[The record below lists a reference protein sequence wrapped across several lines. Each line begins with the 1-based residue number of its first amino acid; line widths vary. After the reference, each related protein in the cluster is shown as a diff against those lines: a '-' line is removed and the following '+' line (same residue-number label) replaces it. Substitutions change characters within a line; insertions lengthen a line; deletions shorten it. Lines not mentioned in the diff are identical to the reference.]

1 MRMKTTKIF
10 SIVLVAAS
18 FCMLSCTKSFV
29 DRNTNPEQATDQ
41 MLDYD
46 GLRVGSRFL
55 NMSANVIPT
64 YQNGDSEYGTDRYQ
78 VIQGLAGDIFSGYEG
93 ASNGGFSQNNV
104 YNINPDGWA
113 KAMFEDAYV
122 RCIGPWMKLNQL
134 RIDNPT
140 ENADELALADIL
152 KVAVMQRVTDT
163 YGPIPYTQ
171 LTTGSLQVA
180 YDSQEEVYKAMFKDL
195 GNAIDVLTATL
206 TANPGLHLMS
216 RYDRIFA
223 GDVTKWLKFAN
234 TLRLRMAMR
243 VVYADKALYQEQ
255 ADAAIANPFGFIT
268 EDVKFTP
275 AKGAAWEN
283 PIYVIEYVYND
294 GDAKVGATI
303 TTIMNGFEDPRR
315 AKYFVAGSDGEY
327 HGVRMGANV
336 NSEYPKSTLL
346 SKTKISNDDPMKWM
360 SGAEC
365 FFLKAE
371 YNLRKG
377 DDAQAKADYEAGIAQ
392 SFQLTGAGDASA
404 YIALTDK
411 TPGTYTDPV
420 TAGNSYN
427 TDLSE
432 VSVAWESQTEFE
444 AHLEQ
449 IITQKYIAGFPE
461 GQEAWSE
468 FRRTGYPHVI
478 PTLRNNSNGT
488 INTDKQIRR
497 LVYPASEYS
506 ANGANVAA
514 GVALLG
520 GADNGGTRLWW
531 DQNPR
536 F

>member
-1 MRMKTTKIF
+1 MRMKTNKIF

-18 FCMLSCTKSFV
+18 FCVLSCTKSFV

-46 GLRVGSRFL
+46 GLRIGSRFL
-55 NMSANVIPT
+55 NMTANVIPT

-134 RIDNPT
+134 RVDNPT
-140 ENADELALADIL
+140 ENADELAMADIL

-180 YDSQEEVYKAMFKDL
+180 YDSQEEVYKAMFEDL
-195 GNAIDVLTATL
+195 GKAIEVLTATV
-206 TANPGLHLMS
+206 TVNPGLKLLA
-216 RYDRIFA
+216 RYDRIFE
-223 GDVTKWLKFAN
+223 GSVMKWLQFAN

-243 VVYADKALYQEQ
+243 VVYADPAMYKEQ
-255 ADAAIANPFGFIT
+255 ADAAMNNPAGLLT
-268 EDVKFTP
+268 TDAKFTP

-315 AKYFVAGSDGEY
+315 AKYFTAGSDGDY
-327 HGVRMGANV
+327 HGVRMGANI
-336 NSEYPKSTLL
+336 SSDYPKSPLF
-346 SKTKISNDDPMKWM
+346 SKTNINNGDPMKWM
-360 SGAEC
+360 SGAESY
-365 FFLKAE
+365 FLEAE
-371 YNLRKG
+371 YYLREG
-377 DDAQAKADYEAGIAQ
+377 DDNAAKAAYEAGIST
-392 SFQLTGAGDASA
+392 SFQLWGAGDASA
-404 YIALTDK
+404 YIAIADK

-432 VSVAWESQTEFE
+432 VSVAWDSQTEFE

-478 PTLRNNSNGT
+478 PTLRNNSGGKIDTN
-488 INTDKQIRR
+488 KQIRR

-506 ANGANVAA
+506 ANGTNVAQ

-531 DQNPR
+531 DKNPR